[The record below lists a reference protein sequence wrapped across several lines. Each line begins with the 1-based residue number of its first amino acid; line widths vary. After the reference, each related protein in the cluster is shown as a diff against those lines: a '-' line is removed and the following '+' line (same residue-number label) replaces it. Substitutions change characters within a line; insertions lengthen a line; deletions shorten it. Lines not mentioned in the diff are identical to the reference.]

1 MGMAEG
7 SIMAIIMASHIAVKI
22 TADCSPLP
30 MGIHIMLM
38 VQLPGMGI
46 APDIDLLK

>member
-1 MGMAEG
+1 MGMVEG
-7 SIMAIIMASHIAVKI
+7 NIMASIIASHITVN
-22 TADCSPLP
+22 TAIATSFPP

-46 APDIDLLK
+46 PPDIE

>member
-1 MGMAEG
+1 MGMVEG
-7 SIMAIIMASHIAVKI
+7 NIMATIIASHITVNIA
-22 TADCSPLP
+22 AAASSLP

-46 APDIDLLK
+46 PPDIE